1 MTDWLDRL
9 TGTTSPMETAQA
21 FLETVQRLDVVNV
34 SHRELVGRE
43 DVFSFTTGP
52 EAWKAY
58 YLEQRFAQLDP
69 TFDQPQSGNCVHFMC
84 FDMTHPMFKAKGRM
98 ADMFDGTYHAMGRGA
113 MCLTLNAATRTRMV
127 TLFTDAP
134 AAQFDKWAN
143 DHGPK
148 LKLMGAAFSAKM
160 QSFANENVP
169 PRSVLTSRELDCVAW
184 LSEGLRVSAI
194 AYQVGISERTVEFH
208 LANARAKLGAKTREN
223 LVARVLRG

>member
-1 MTDWLDRL
+1 
-9 TGTTSPMETAQA
+9 
-21 FLETVQRLDVVNV
+21 VQSLDVVNV

-58 YLEQRFAQLDP
+58 YIEQNFAQLDP
-69 TFDQPQSGNCVHFMC
+69 TFDRLQSGNRVHYMC

-113 MCLTLNAATRTRMV
+113 LCLTFNAATRTRMV

-134 AAQFDKWAN
+134 AAQFDSWAQAN
-143 DHGPK
+143 GPR
-148 LKLMGAAFSAKM
+148 LRLMGAAFSAKM
-160 QSFANENVP
+160 QSFANENVAP
-169 PRSVLTSRELDCVAW
+169 QSALTSRELDCVAW
-184 LSEGLRVSAI
+184 LAEGLRVSAI
-194 AYQVGISERTVEFH
+194 AHQMGITERTVEFH
-208 LANARAKLGAKTREN
+208 LSNARAKLGAKTREN